1 MTDSGKIRKINKTFV
16 RQHSRFYCGLACL
29 ASVTRYHGGDTT
41 QEKLQ
46 AISGTTLNGTSLLG
60 LYQAAKKS
68 GFNAGGYE
76 ATTES
81 LKGLDAPV
89 ILHTITSEGFE
100 HFVVCYGF
108 NNGKFIIGDPG
119 QGVVQLTET
128 EVEAIWKSK
137 ALLKLTPDK
146 GFKAHSAV
154 RAKKREWFFQLIKPD
169 MPVLGIAAFMGVII
183 SVLGLATAI
192 FTQKII
198 DRFIPEKDMGNLVA
212 GLIIFGFVLI
222 ARAIMGYVRT
232 VFLVRQGKDMNIR
245 LVSGF
250 FGKLLYLPK
259 PFFDSTT
266 TGDMVARLND
276 AQRIQRVVVS
286 LSSQVTIDLLIVLTS
301 YAYIFSLSVS
311 AGIISL
317 LAIPFFGAVAW
328 LYNKRII
335 KSQQQVMQT
344 YAATES
350 KYIDTLQGIKA
361 IKSYNSENLFSKIV
375 NLVYSVY
382 MQSAYK
388 LGLISAKLSFWVTL
402 VSSLWLTM
410 IISWV
415 TWQVLGGQLLLGQMM
430 AIITIAGTLGTSVIG
445 IAMAN
450 IQYHEARI
458 AFGRMFEFSSAK
470 PEYDQVPDEENH
482 RDEIGPGF
490 SLSVRNLSFRFPGKK
505 LLLNKINL
513 DVKIGEIVSVF
524 GEVGCGKS
532 TMFDILLRF
541 HEVEEGMVT
550 INNSEWK
557 SIETPVWREN
567 VALVPQHV
575 SLFNATIL
583 ENIALEE
590 APDPIKVVQFCQDYG
605 FHKFIM
611 EFQQGYATVVNENS
625 SNLSGG
631 QRQLIALARALYKKP
646 KLLLLDEA
654 TAAMDRRT
662 EKFVV
667 SLIKKLKHEMAVVI
681 VTHRGQLAGI
691 ADTIYVIE
699 NNSISISGNP
709 VHVYQNNLLFRESFS
724 EMPVLFAGD

>member
-29 ASVTRYHGGDTT
+29 ASVTRFHGGDTT

-68 GFNAGGYE
+68 NFDARGYE

-89 ILHTITSEGFE
+89 ILHTITYEGFE
-100 HFVVCYGF
+100 HFVVCYGY

-119 QGVVQLTET
+119 RGVVSLTEP

-137 ALLKLTPDK
+137 ALLMLTPDD
-146 GFKAHSAV
+146 GFKAHSAI
-154 RAKKREWFFQLIKPD
+154 REKKREWFFQLIKPD
-169 MPVLGIAAFMGVII
+169 LPVLSIAAFIGVVI

-198 DRFIPEKDMGNLVA
+198 DRFIPEKDMGNLIA
-212 GLIIFGFVLI
+212 GLIIFGLVLI

-266 TGDMVARLND
+266 TGDKVARLND

-286 LSSQVTIDLLIVLTS
+286 LSSQVTIDILIALTS

-317 LAIPFFGAVAW
+317 LAVPFFGAVAW
-328 LYNKRII
+328 LFNKRII

-430 AIITIAGTLGTSVIG
+430 AII
-445 IAMAN
+445 
-450 IQYHEARI
+450 
-458 AFGRMFEFSSAK
+458 
-470 PEYDQVPDEENH
+470 
-482 RDEIGPGF
+482 
-490 SLSVRNLSFRFPGKK
+490 
-505 LLLNKINL
+505 
-513 DVKIGEIVSVF
+513 
-524 GEVGCGKS
+524 
-532 TMFDILLRF
+532 
-541 HEVEEGMVT
+541 
-550 INNSEWK
+550 
-557 SIETPVWREN
+557 
-567 VALVPQHV
+567 
-575 SLFNATIL
+575 
-583 ENIALEE
+583 
-590 APDPIKVVQFCQDYG
+590 
-605 FHKFIM
+605 
-611 EFQQGYATVVNENS
+611 QGYATVVNEI
-625 SNLSGG
+625 G
-631 QRQLIALARALYKKP
+631 RA
-646 KLLLLDEA
+646 
-654 TAAMDRRT
+654 
-662 EKFVV
+662 
-667 SLIKKLKHEMAVVI
+667 
-681 VTHRGQLAGI
+681 
-691 ADTIYVIE
+691 
-699 NNSISISGNP
+699 
-709 VHVYQNNLLFRESFS
+709 HV
-724 EMPVLFAGD
+724 

>member
-1 MTDSGKIRKINKTFV
+1 MKNNTRHINKTFV

-29 ASVTRYHGGDTT
+29 ASVIRYHGGDTT

-81 LKGLDAPV
+81 LKGMDTPV

-212 GLIIFGFVLI
+212 GLIIFGLVLI

-286 LSSQVTIDLLIVLTS
+286 LSS
-301 YAYIFSLSVS
+301 
-311 AGIISL
+311 
-317 LAIPFFGAVAW
+317 
-328 LYNKRII
+328 
-335 KSQQQVMQT
+335 
-344 YAATES
+344 
-350 KYIDTLQGIKA
+350 
-361 IKSYNSENLFSKIV
+361 
-375 NLVYSVY
+375 
-382 MQSAYK
+382 
-388 LGLISAKLSFWVTL
+388 
-402 VSSLWLTM
+402 
-410 IISWV
+410 
-415 TWQVLGGQLLLGQMM
+415 
-430 AIITIAGTLGTSVIG
+430 
-445 IAMAN
+445 
-450 IQYHEARI
+450 
-458 AFGRMFEFSSAK
+458 
-470 PEYDQVPDEENH
+470 
-482 RDEIGPGF
+482 
-490 SLSVRNLSFRFPGKK
+490 
-505 LLLNKINL
+505 
-513 DVKIGEIVSVF
+513 
-524 GEVGCGKS
+524 
-532 TMFDILLRF
+532 
-541 HEVEEGMVT
+541 
-550 INNSEWK
+550 
-557 SIETPVWREN
+557 
-567 VALVPQHV
+567 
-575 SLFNATIL
+575 
-583 ENIALEE
+583 
-590 APDPIKVVQFCQDYG
+590 
-605 FHKFIM
+605 
-611 EFQQGYATVVNENS
+611 
-625 SNLSGG
+625 
-631 QRQLIALARALYKKP
+631 
-646 KLLLLDEA
+646 
-654 TAAMDRRT
+654 
-662 EKFVV
+662 
-667 SLIKKLKHEMAVVI
+667 
-681 VTHRGQLAGI
+681 
-691 ADTIYVIE
+691 
-699 NNSISISGNP
+699 
-709 VHVYQNNLLFRESFS
+709 
-724 EMPVLFAGD
+724 